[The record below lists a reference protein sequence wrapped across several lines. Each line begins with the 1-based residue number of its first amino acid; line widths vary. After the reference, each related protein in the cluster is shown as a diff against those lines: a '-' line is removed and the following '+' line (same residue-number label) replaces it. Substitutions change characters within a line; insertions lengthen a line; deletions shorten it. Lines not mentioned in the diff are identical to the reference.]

1 MVYEKT
7 NLHPMG
13 EKQQRDKM
21 IIPKNLNQV
30 TLKKV
35 EAEVTGKMGLSWTY
49 HCMKHY
55 GLEEIIDKYCP
66 MRSGSNREISASRK
80 IIAGALTSIA
90 GGEKIED
97 IEILRADRALLNTL
111 GWKSMTSPDTLR
123 EFFMKKKNVK
133 KIKKINAETAKKAM
147 KESDVKEFT
156 YDNDATYFD
165 SNKNSATYSYNMRKQ
180 FSGLLG
186 FIPELSGICNTVDF
200 RQGHVQAGVGVYEQ
214 LDETIEQCK
223 SIGKR
228 VARFRSDSVAH
239 QNCIFERCNKE
250 DIDYYI
256 SLDKNEAVVECIEAL
271 KEKEW
276 HEMGG
281 RYREQK
287 DKKWAETVYVTQK
300 GIGMRMLV
308 LRWQNPDPDLFNQSS
323 YCYHAIGTNN
333 NEIEPME
340 WLGTHNGRMNSENY
354 NKEVKTGFNVDY
366 VPSNDFTMNEN
377 YFLTGIL
384 AYNIIQIMKLFYFG
398 KEPKK
403 WTIKTLRYWFIH
415 TCGKII
421 KTGRKYF
428 CNIINATDKTFELFR
443 CCLSQLVVT

>member
-1 MVYEKT
+1 MVYKKRT
-7 NLHPMG
+7 IHPMG

-55 GLEEIIDKYCP
+55 GLERIIDKYCP
-66 MRSGSNREISASRK
+66 MESGSNREISASRK
-80 IIAGALTSIA
+80 IIAGALIAIA

-97 IEILRADRALLNTL
+97 IEILRADKTFLDTL
-111 GWKSMTSPDTLR
+111 GWKSMVSPDTLR

-133 KIKKINAETAKKAM
+133 KMKEINAEAAKRAM
-147 KESDVKEFT
+147 ETSDIKEFT

-165 SNKNSATYSYNMRKQ
+165 SNKDSATYSYNMRKQ

-186 FIPELSGICNTVDF
+186 FIPELDGICNTADF

-214 LDETIEQCK
+214 LDETIEQCE

-256 SLDKNEAVVECIEAL
+256 SLDKNEAI
-271 KEKEW
+271 
-276 HEMGG
+276 
-281 RYREQK
+281 
-287 DKKWAETVYVTQK
+287 
-300 GIGMRMLV
+300 
-308 LRWQNPDPDLFNQSS
+308 
-323 YCYHAIGTNN
+323 
-333 NEIEPME
+333 
-340 WLGTHNGRMNSENY
+340 
-354 NKEVKTGFNVDY
+354 
-366 VPSNDFTMNEN
+366 
-377 YFLTGIL
+377 
-384 AYNIIQIMKLFYFG
+384 
-398 KEPKK
+398 
-403 WTIKTLRYWFIH
+403 
-415 TCGKII
+415 
-421 KTGRKYF
+421 
-428 CNIINATDKTFELFR
+428 LFR
-443 CCLSQLVVT
+443 KRE